1 MMKKIFSLGLM
12 LAALTLTNCSK
23 DAVEEH
29 VMPAGSADFEIFAS
43 TDEGRTA
50 NEGLKTVWK
59 GGDQVN
65 LFHSNSDGTYF
76 SNGAFTIAEEDVA
89 TNRFTGKTAY
99 ELGAD
104 SLYNWYMIYPYK
116 SFIKD
121 PANEEDPEN
130 NIGGYFYIGSRS
142 DSSQHQTEP
151 DNMKHIAGTDVPLYG
166 FVADVLGSEK
176 PMLTMKHVTS
186 VVEFNISNPTANDL
200 TVTEIALTAPEAIC
214 GSFYPHFTA
223 DGQFSMTNHPTYTA
237 STARLSITDGV
248 VLAGESATFYMVV
261 KPFALAAD
269 KELTIK
275 VTADA
280 GVCTK
285 TITGKATTF
294 TAGKIKTINFTYVA
308 PVVEQKTWSL
318 ITSVDDLVDGK
329 YVILAKDQAG
339 TIGYLPA
346 EATTTNPRF
355 PSQEIFD
362 TTTNTYSASV
372 PEEMIWNFAQNA
384 AGNWV
389 ITTNGGDYF
398 YGINEAQGL
407 KVGDT
412 EDAWKITTHS
422 KNAAAVTFRNDDIAR
437 NAGVYHKDGVGNSWR
452 SYDGDTFSNYGTNGI
467 GAQIIL
473 YYCGTIAEKE
483 QLATPTVTATAEGK
497 TITVS
502 WTEVANAGSYEVTCG
517 GETPVIVNDALT
529 YTFAD
534 LDYETTY
541 EISVVA
547 LPATPQ
553 THKASE
559 AGTASATTEP
569 KPADALQTYTWTLA
583 TGELGTN
590 GNGTTPLSSIK
601 KGSPSLTW
609 AAQYTWKSNT
619 YLGWSSSYGVQI
631 GSGSNP
637 VTSVTLSTTF
647 GSQIESITI
656 GGATASSGN
665 ASVAVKVGDT
675 TFTCNGANT
684 AKMAINNSTAAYKF
698 TTPTAVTG
706 EIVITITNSASKAVY
721 LREIQINK

>member
-1 MMKKIFSLGLM
+1 MKKIFSLGLM

-398 YGINEAQGL
+398 YGINDAQGL

-412 EDAWKITTHS
+412 EDAWTITTHS
-422 KNAAAVTFRNDDIAR
+422 KNAAAVTFRNDDVAR

-452 SYDGDTFSNYGTNGI
+452 SYNGDTYQNYGTNGV

-473 YYCGTIAEKE
+473 YYCGTIAQKTK
-483 QLATPTVTATAEGK
+483 LDTPAVTVTSVSETS
-497 TITVS
+497 ISVS
-502 WTEVANAGSYEVTCG
+502 WEAVDHTSKYLVTNGIEEATTTNTSYEFTELEPG
-517 GETPVIVNDALT
+517 TS
-529 YTFAD
+529 YT
-534 LDYETTY
+534 
-541 EISVVA
+541 ISVVA
-547 LPATPQ
+547 QPEDDSTEYA
-553 THKASE
+553 KSE
-559 AGTASATTEP
+559 AGIVTATTTATAGAAVYTKITNASELVDGKYLIVYESGKIAADGSKAGSGIGASGVKVSVTINNGSITGNESIDAAVFTITKDGDKYAVKNSAGEYINSATN
-569 KPADALQTYTWTLA
+569 KNGIIAA
-583 TGELGTN
+583 TSPNHLCTISIESNVAKIANFDKTTVLVYNTQGFFRFYKNSTVS
-590 GNGTTPLSSIK
+590 GNP
-601 KGSPSLTW
+601 
-609 AAQYTWKSNT
+609 
-619 YLGWSSSYGVQI
+619 SSY
-631 GSGSNP
+631 P
-637 VTSVTLSTTF
+637 YPAL
-647 GSQIESITI
+647 
-656 GGATASSGN
+656 
-665 ASVAVKVGDT
+665 
-675 TFTCNGANT
+675 
-684 AKMAINNSTAAYKF
+684 YK
-698 TTPTAVTG
+698 
-706 EIVITITNSASKAVY
+706 
-721 LREIQINK
+721 LQ